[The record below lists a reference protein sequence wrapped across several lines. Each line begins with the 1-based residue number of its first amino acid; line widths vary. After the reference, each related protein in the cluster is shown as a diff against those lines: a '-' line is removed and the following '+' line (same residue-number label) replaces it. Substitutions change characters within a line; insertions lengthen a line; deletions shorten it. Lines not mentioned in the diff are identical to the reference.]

1 MAAPLFRS
9 RLLRSGNR
17 NLKINAE
24 RDCGPDS
31 INFLDPSYIDVGKKH
46 LGDAPGKVHQEL
58 EDMVLKGTDILDGVA
73 IQDDWFPEINADIF
87 ISHSHGDCDL
97 ANGIAGWMNEE
108 FGLRCF
114 IDSNVWGY
122 TNDLLRILNDKYSD
136 KRKSDDGGIVYTHE
150 KCNRA
155 ANHVNTMLTIALQKM
170 IDRCECVL
178 FLNTNQSILPYEK
191 TLRDA
196 TDSPWIYSEIV
207 CTQLIRHKK
216 LEEYRKEIFHGDQRV
231 LFEASESFRPAYSV
245 SLDHLK
251 LLNMGDLMEWEQRYQ
266 KATSKYYPLDYLY
279 KLKN

>member
-1 MAAPLFRS
+1 MY
-9 RLLRSGNR
+9 SGF

-58 EDMVLKGTDILDGVA
+58 EDMVLKGTDIPDGVA

-97 ANGIAGWMNEE
+97 ANGIAGWMNKE

-122 TNDLLRILNDKYSD
+122 SNELLEKLNEKYSD
-136 KRKSDDGGIVYTHE
+136 KETGVHGETVYSHK
-150 KCNRA
+150 KCTIA
-155 ANHVNTMLTIALQKM
+155 ANHVNAMLTIALQKM
-170 IDRCECVL
+170 IDRCECIL

-191 TLRDA
+191 PEDDA
-196 TDSPWIYSEIV
+196 TYSPWIYSEIV
-207 CTQLIRHKK
+207 CTQLIRHKELK
-216 LEEYRKEIFHGDQRV
+216 EYRKEIFHEDQRA
-231 LFEASESFRPAYSV
+231 LFEVSEGFHPAYSV
-245 SLDHLK
+245 SLDHLMP
-251 LLNMGDLMEWEQRYQ
+251 LDIGNLMKWEQSYR
-266 KATSKYYPLDYLY
+266 KATSKKHYPLDYLY
-279 KLKN
+279 QQFPVRD

>member
-1 MAAPLFRS
+1 MY
-9 RLLRSGNR
+9 SGF
-17 NLKINAE
+17 NLKINAA

-31 INFLDPSYIDVGKKH
+31 INFLDPSYIELGETH
-46 LGDAPGKVHQEL
+46 LGDAPGKVHEEL
-58 EDMVLKGTDILDGVA
+58 KKLVLEGTEIPDGVA
-73 IQDDWFPEINADIF
+73 IQNDWFPEIDADIF
-87 ISHSHGDCDL
+87 ISHSHNDCKL

-136 KRKSDDGGIVYTHE
+136 KRKGDDGGIVYTHE

-207 CTQLIRHKK
+207 CTQLIRHKELK
-216 LEEYRKEIFHGDQRV
+216 EYRKEIFHGDQRV
-231 LFEASESFRPAYSV
+231 LFEASESLRPA
-245 SLDHLK
+245 
-251 LLNMGDLMEWEQRYQ
+251 
-266 KATSKYYPLDYLY
+266 
-279 KLKN
+279 

>member
-1 MAAPLFRS
+1 MY
-9 RLLRSGNR
+9 SGF
-17 NLKINAE
+17 NLKINAA

-31 INFLDPSYIDVGKKH
+31 INFLDPSYIDAGKKH

-122 TNDLLRILNDKYSD
+122 TNDLLRILNDQYSD
-136 KRKSDDGGIVYTHE
+136 KRKGDDGGIVYTHE

-178 FLNTNQSILPYEK
+178 FLNTDQSILPYET

-207 CTQLIRHKK
+207 CTQLIRHKELK
-216 LEEYRKEIFHGDQRV
+216 EYRKEIFHGDQRV
-231 LFEASESFRPAYSV
+231 LFEASEGFHPAYSV
-245 SLDHLK
+245 SLDHMMP
-251 LLNMGDLMEWEQRYQ
+251 LNMGDLMEWEQNYP
-266 KATSKYYPLDYLY
+266 KNTPKHHPLDYLY
-279 KLKN
+279 KQLAARN

>member
-1 MAAPLFRS
+1 MY
-9 RLLRSGNR
+9 SGF
-17 NLKINAE
+17 NLKINAA

-136 KRKSDDGGIVYTHE
+136 KRKGDDGGIVYTHE

-178 FLNTNQSILPYEK
+178 FLNTDQSILPYEK

-196 TDSPWIYSEIV
+196 TDSPWIYS
-207 CTQLIRHKK
+207 C
-216 LEEYRKEIFHGDQRV
+216 
-231 LFEASESFRPAYSV
+231 
-245 SLDHLK
+245 
-251 LLNMGDLMEWEQRYQ
+251 LLY
-266 KATSKYYPLDYLY
+266 TSDAADE
-279 KLKN
+279 